1 MSVTFKQL
9 TDYLIETGADAV
21 SHTKKGYLAHAI
33 GVYNDLKKWG
43 FDEDF
48 SRAGL
53 FHSIYGT
60 QQFQGF
66 TLPLEQRDEIRK
78 LMGERAES
86 LCYLNCFMLR
96 ESLYGQVSENK
107 NTYPIVHRVTG
118 ETMELDRTTYDD
130 LCQLP
135 LCDWLEQVERSEKW
149 DFQRTEFHNMAKRLG
164 GIAEESYDRVFS
176 REPVT
181 DQAS

>member
-53 FHSIYGT
+53 FHSLSYW
-60 QQFQGF
+60 
-66 TLPLEQRDEIRK
+66 LSRLEN
-78 LMGERAES
+78 M
-86 LCYLNCFMLR
+86 
-96 ESLYGQVSENK
+96 
-107 NTYPIVHRVTG
+107 P
-118 ETMELDRTTYDD
+118 ETEL
-130 LCQLP
+130 
-135 LCDWLEQVERSEKW
+135 
-149 DFQRTEFHNMAKRLG
+149 A
-164 GIAEESYDRVFS
+164 
-176 REPVT
+176 
-181 DQAS
+181 AS